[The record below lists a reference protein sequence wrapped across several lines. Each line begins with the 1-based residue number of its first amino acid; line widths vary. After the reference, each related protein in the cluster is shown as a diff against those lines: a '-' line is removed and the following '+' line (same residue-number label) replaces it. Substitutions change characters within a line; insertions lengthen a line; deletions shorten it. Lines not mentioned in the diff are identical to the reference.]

1 MRPRVLQISPY
12 ALAAVEA
19 VAQGQAVSAGG
30 VQELVIDGSFV
41 VDGVAI
47 MDEPRQVQFALS
59 SDETARVFVITGTDL
74 KGNLL
79 IEALRGVD
87 NTTVDTVNR
96 FATVTSIKVDD
107 DLVGVVEV
115 GTGNIVST
123 GWLPLDYMVADFDVA
138 LGLTIN
144 PNHTAS
150 MTVELTLSNLLDR
163 RGNAPTAGTSQHV
176 RSEFELFFPEINIF
190 DHDSMVALVASATG
204 NLAFPVRA
212 IRLKSNA
219 TLTGGPDGTVDL
231 EVVQASP
238 RTS

>member
-12 ALAAVEA
+12 SLALVEA
-19 VAQGQAVSAGG
+19 ITLGQVVVGGG
-30 VQELVIDGSFV
+30 VQELPINGSFASG
-41 VDGVAI
+41 GVAT

-59 SDETARVFVITGTDL
+59 SDETARVFVITGTDS

-79 IEALRGVD
+79 IEALRGVN

-107 DLVGVVEV
+107 DLAGVVEV
-115 GTGNIVST
+115 GTGNIVSS
-123 GWLPLDYMVADFDVA
+123 GWLPLDYLRTDFQVA

-144 PNHTAS
+144 AAHTAD
-150 MTVELTLSNLLDR
+150 MTVELTLSNILDR

-190 DHDSMVALVASATG
+190 DHDTMVALVASATG

-212 IRLKSNA
+212 IRLTSNVR
-219 TLTGGPDGTVDL
+219 LTGDAGDPVDL
-231 EVVQASP
+231 EVVQSSHGA
-238 RTS
+238 

>member
-12 ALAAVEA
+12 SLAAVEA

-30 VQELVIDGSFV
+30 VQELVLDGSFV

-47 MDEPRQVQFALS
+47 MDEPRQVSFALS
-59 SDETARVFVITGTDL
+59 SDETARVFVITGADS

-79 IEALRGVD
+79 IEALPGVD
-87 NTTVDTVNR
+87 TATTQTVNR

-123 GWLPLDYMVADFDVA
+123 GWLPLDYMRTDFQVA

-144 PNHTAS
+144 ANHTAD
-150 MTVELTLSNLLDR
+150 MTVDLTLSNILDR

-176 RSEFELFFPEINIF
+176 RNEFGLVFPEINIF
-190 DHDSMVALVASATG
+190 DHDTMFDLVASATG
-204 NLAFPVRA
+204 NIAFPVRA
-212 IRLKSNA
+212 VRLTSNGQ
-219 TLTGGPDGTVDL
+219 LTGDAGDPVDL
-231 EVVQASP
+231 EVVQASHGA
-238 RTS
+238 

>member
-12 ALAAVEA
+12 SLAAVEA

-30 VQELVIDGSFV
+30 VQELVLDGSFV

-47 MDEPRQVQFALS
+47 MDEPRQVSFALS
-59 SDETARVFVITGTDL
+59 SDETARVFVITGNDS

-79 IEALRGVD
+79 IEALPGVD
-87 NTTVDTVNR
+87 TATTQTVNR

-107 DLVGVVEV
+107 DTAGVVEV

-144 PNHTAS
+144 ANHTAD
-150 MTVELTLSNLLDR
+150 MTVDLTLSNILDR

-176 RSEFELFFPEINIF
+176 RNEFGLIFPEIYIF
-190 DHDSMVALVASATG
+190 DHDTMFDLVASATG

-212 IRLKSNA
+212 IRLTSNA
-219 TLTGGPDGTVDL
+219 RLTGDAGDPVDL
-231 EVVQASP
+231 EVVQSSHGA
-238 RTS
+238 

>member
-12 ALAAVEA
+12 SLAAVEA

-30 VQELVIDGSFV
+30 VQELVLDGSFV

-47 MDEPRQVQFALS
+47 MDEPRQVSFALS
-59 SDETARVFVITGTDL
+59 SDETARVFVITGTDS

-87 NTTVDTVNR
+87 STTTKTVNR

-107 DLVGVVEV
+107 DLAGVIEV
-115 GTGNIVST
+115 GTSNLVET
-123 GWLPLDYMVADFDVA
+123 GWLPLDYMQTDFQVA

-144 PNHTAS
+144 AAHGAD
-150 MTVELTLSNLLDR
+150 MTVELTLSNILDR

-190 DHDSMVALVASATG
+190 DHDTMVDLIASATG

-212 IRLKSNA
+212 IRLTSNA
-219 TLTGGPDGTVDL
+219 RLTGDAGDPVDL

>member
-12 ALAAVEA
+12 SLALVEA
-19 VAQGQAVSAGG
+19 ITQGQAVNSGG
-30 VQELVIDGSFV
+30 VQELNIDGSFV

-47 MDEPRQVQFALS
+47 MDEPRQVRFALS
-59 SDETARVFVITGTDL
+59 SDETARVFVITGTNS

-79 IEALRGVD
+79 IEALRGVN

-107 DLVGVVEV
+107 DLAGVVEV

-123 GWLPLDYMVADFDVA
+123 GWLPLDYLRENFKVA

-144 PNHTAS
+144 ANHTAD
-150 MTVELTLSNLLDR
+150 MTVELTLSNILDR
-163 RGNAPTAGTSQHV
+163 RGNDPTAGTSQHV

-190 DHDSMVALVASATG
+190 DHDTMVNDVASVTG
-204 NLAFPVRA
+204 NIAFPVRA
-212 IRLKSNA
+212 VRLTSNA
-219 TLTGGPDGTVDL
+219 RLTGDAGDPVDL
-231 EVVQASP
+231 EVVQAGHGH
-238 RTS
+238 